1 MQATGGQL
9 AQPYGLLQ
17 ARAAGSR
24 QLSIACRC
32 VCAGFVREDDR
43 RRNMGRI
50 RHAGT
55 ARPRTVYT
63 ALGNPG
69 QVMFQQT
76 CLTPTSCRRCHFGML
91 RIEVEANSQLAEL
104 AIHMRWVAAGPV
116 LSLRGRCVPIWF
128 LSLVASID
136 VVTYRTQMCRD
147 FRGETIVHQ
156 GFCIDA
162 NTTRR
167 VTD

>member
-55 ARPRTVYT
+55 ARPRTVCT

-91 RIEVEANSQLAEL
+91 RIEVEANSQSAEL
-104 AIHMRWVAAGPV
+104 TIHMRWVAAGPV
-116 LSLRGRCVPIWF
+116 LSYGAAVCANMVSFVPRVNRRCYLPNTNVSCFQGENDRASGF
-128 LSLVASID
+128 LHRREYNA
-136 VVTYRTQMCRD
+136 
-147 FRGETIVHQ
+147 
-156 GFCIDA
+156 
-162 NTTRR
+162 TRR
-167 VTD
+167 

>member
-1 MQATGGQL
+1 
-9 AQPYGLLQ
+9 
-17 ARAAGSR
+17 
-24 QLSIACRC
+24 
-32 VCAGFVREDDR
+32 
-43 RRNMGRI
+43 
-50 RHAGT
+50 
-55 ARPRTVYT
+55 
-63 ALGNPG
+63 
-69 QVMFQQT
+69 
-76 CLTPTSCRRCHFGML
+76 ML